1 MWKASALGE
10 ELQQSVLCW
19 QRENIAGVYLA
30 PSVLC
35 RQKLLAG
42 LEITEVEALLVEQL
56 LALLLTSCL
65 NLGLV
70 SVNDSRVLSGRAG
83 GEMG

>member
-1 MWKASALGE
+1 MSKASALGE
-10 ELQQSVLCW
+10 ELRQSVLCW
-19 QRENIAGVYLA
+19 QSENIAGVYLA
-30 PSVLC
+30 PSVLS

-70 SVNDSRVLSGRAG
+70 C
-83 GEMG
+83 